1 MYLNMPTNL
10 STVSFLKLPLS
21 LSLFIIHEQCSIHMS
36 LQISSLLFL
45 YASYPGLDTKRF
57 VCVFFCTES
66 AQLCKIMFNTE
77 TECIISLYQHN
88 CFTYFIL
95 AYIQWLIMHH
105 TSFLCVLST
114 YLLRKCMHV
123 VEMPVKEHIIWKAT
137 HSKHI
142 SWQTFDESVDSHL
155 PNV

>member
-1 MYLNMPTNL
+1 MYLSTPTNL

-45 YASYPGLDTKRF
+45 YALYPGLDTKRF

-95 AYIQWLIMHH
+95 AYIQWLIVYH

-114 YLLRKCMHV
+114 YLLKVHARCWDACERAQNLQSNTFKAYFLANIEKCGF
-123 VEMPVKEHIIWKAT
+123 
-137 HSKHI
+137 
-142 SWQTFDESVDSHL
+142 TFA
-155 PNV
+155 